1 MVPTVGEILRCSTL
15 TNCTVGKYSLIN
27 PSPLCL
33 FFGGFLARA
42 IDQILSR
49 VDLRFFL
56 PPSLPITLSSH
67 LNQAISTL
75 YPRPRS
81 SFSEISISNS
91 LFLFFFR
98 AGYSSPHEYTIYL
111 YVPITPF
118 SEIRKRESKKRKE
131 TKKRA
136 SSCLP
141 YSNQNIHTYI
151 PLYVHTYMYLL
162 VPTPP
167 SVFKRV

>member
-1 MVPTVGEILRCSTL
+1 MLYTHY
-15 TNCTVGKYSLIN
+15 CTVGKYSLIN
-27 PSPLCL
+27 PSPLC
-33 FFGGFLARA
+33 FFWGGFLARA

-56 PPSLPITLSSH
+56 PPILPITLSSH

-91 LFLFFFR
+91 LFFSFSGRGTLHHT
-98 AGYSSPHEYTIYL
+98 SILSTYTYN
-111 YVPITPF
+111 PILRDA
-118 SEIRKRESKKRKE
+118 ERREREQEKKE
-131 TKKRA
+131 KKKKTSFLVSA
-136 SSCLP
+136 VFEP
-141 YSNQNIHTYI
+141 KHTHIHTS
-151 PLYVHTYMYLL
+151 LRTYLI
-162 VPTPP
+162 VGSNPP

>member
-1 MVPTVGEILRCSTL
+1 M
-15 TNCTVGKYSLIN
+15 
-27 PSPLCL
+27 
-33 FFGGFLARA
+33 FFWGGFLARA

-91 LFLFFFR
+91 LFFSLFQGGVLFTTQV
-98 AGYSSPHEYTIYL
+98 YYL
-111 YVPITPF
+111 PIRITPF
-118 SEIRKRESKKRKE
+118 PETRKREREREQDKKRTPKKRK
-131 TKKRA
+131 KRKRG

-151 PLYVHTYMYLL
+151 PPTYTPI
-162 VPTPP
+162 VGSNPP

>member
-1 MVPTVGEILRCSTL
+1 MFFLR
-15 TNCTVGKYSLIN
+15 
-27 PSPLCL
+27 
-33 FFGGFLARA
+33 GGFLARA

-49 VDLRFFL
+49 VDLRFLL
-56 PPSLPITLSSH
+56 PPILPITLSSH

-91 LFLFFFR
+91 LFFSFSGRGTLHHT
-98 AGYSSPHEYTIYL
+98 SILSNYTY
-111 YVPITPF
+111 TPTLQYA
-118 SEIRKRESKKRKE
+118 EKRERESKKRKKQ
-131 TKKRA
+131 KKRA

-151 PLYVHTYMYLL
+151 PPTYTPI
-162 VPTPP
+162 VGSNPP
-167 SVFKRV
+167 SVFKRSIVYLPTYLGNLPRPRQLP

>member
-1 MVPTVGEILRCSTL
+1 MLYTHY
-15 TNCTVGKYSLIN
+15 CTVGKYSLIN
-27 PSPLCL
+27 PSPLC
-33 FFGGFLARA
+33 FFGGVFLARA

-91 LFLFFFR
+91 LFFFFFG
-98 AGYSSPHEYTIYL
+98 AGYSSQHEYTTSTYN
-111 YVPITPF
+111 PIF
-118 SEIRKRESKKRKE
+118 QDSERREREQEKKEKKR
-131 TKKRA
+131 KRA

-141 YSNQNIHTYI
+141 YSNQNIHTY
-151 PLYVHTYMYLL
+151 VHTYLLRTYLI
-162 VPTPP
+162 VGPTPP